1 MKYALVT
8 GSSSG
13 IGRAI
18 AEKFLSEGCFVFIN
32 YFPGEDTAS
41 LEKEME
47 THYKGQYSLCPADL
61 SGFEGLNALA
71 SCVEQETE
79 WLDYLVLN
87 AGVTNRAS
95 LDDIT
100 YDEWE
105 RVFAIN
111 LTIPFF
117 LVQRLQPRIPEHGR
131 IIFMGSMMGVLPHSL
146 SLAYGVSKAG
156 VNFLAQNLTK
166 FFEGRNITVNAIAPG
181 FVDTP
186 WQKEKSAQIRQNI
199 EDKVALH
206 RFATPGE
213 IASLCWYLTQNE
225 YINGTVIPIHG
236 GYNYR

>member
-18 AEKFLSEGCFVFIN
+18 AEKFLNEGCFVFIN
-32 YFPGEDTAS
+32 YLPGEDVAS
-41 LEKEME
+41 VEEEME
-47 THYKGQYSLCPADL
+47 ACYKGRYSLCPADL
-61 SGFEGLNALA
+61 SDFEGLNVLA
-71 SCVEQETE
+71 THVEQRTE
-79 WLDYLVLN
+79 KLDYLVLN
-87 AGVTNRAS
+87 AGATNRAS
-95 LDDIT
+95 LDEIT
-100 YDEWE
+100 LEEWE

-111 LTIPFF
+111 LTTPLF
-117 LVQRLQPRIPEHGR
+117 LVQRLHPRIPEHGR
-131 IIFMGSMMGVLPHSL
+131 IVFMGSMMGVLPHSM

-186 WQKEKSAQIRQNI
+186 WQKEKPMQIRQNI

-206 RFATPGE
+206 RFAEPEE

-225 YINGTVIPIHG
+225 YINGAVIPIHG
-236 GYNYR
+236 GYSYR